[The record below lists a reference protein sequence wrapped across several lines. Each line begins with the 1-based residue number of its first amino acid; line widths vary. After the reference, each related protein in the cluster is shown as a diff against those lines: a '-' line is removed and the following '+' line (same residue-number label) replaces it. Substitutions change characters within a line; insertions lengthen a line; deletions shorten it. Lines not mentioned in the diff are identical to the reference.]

1 MAKSS
6 SVLDLLL
13 KCNVPFEQDVPLSK
27 KTWIKTGGACAYWI
41 IPNSVQQLKDV
52 CSYLYQNN
60 ITFDLVGQTS
70 NIFFHS
76 TYNPHIVVS
85 TVKVNQYEIK
95 DDIIT
100 CDCGVSVI
108 KLAKDCIS
116 KGYAGFSGLVGLP
129 GTVASAIVNN
139 AGCFNCSISSMLKSA
154 DVLFPNGTIRT
165 LSKDD
170 FHYTHRS
177 SVFKRG
183 ELKGII
189 LSVRLKAEKAENK
202 EEEFK
207 KAEAS
212 TNYRKN
218 KQEGYQRN
226 LGSVFAS
233 RKMKK
238 NAKNIISVGLSRIIS
253 LFRIMPLRKAQKL
266 LLLNLYGYQDI
277 IPYVSDRNVNTF
289 VWRDEGAEQMF
300 AIYKEF
306 IGKVFDDAVLEIEE
320 RF

>member
-1 MAKSS
+1 M
-6 SVLDLLL
+6 DLLSL
-13 KCNVPFEQDVPLSK
+13 LGRLQIRYEQHVPLSK
-27 KTWIKTGGACAYWI
+27 KTWIKTGGVCTCWI
-41 IPNSVQQLKDV
+41 TPDSVQQLKDV

-76 TYNPHIVVS
+76 TYNPEIVIS

-100 CDCGVSVI
+100 CDCGVNVI

-165 LSKDD
+165 LSKED
-170 FHYTHRS
+170 FHYSHRS

-189 LSVRLKAEKAENK
+189 LSVRLKAEKAENI

-218 KQEGYQRN
+218 KQEGYLRN

-238 NAKNIISVGLSRIIS
+238 NARNVIAVGLSRILS
-253 LFRIMPLRKAQKL
+253 LFGVMSQRKAQKL
-266 LLLNLYGYQDI
+266 LLLNLYGFQHLA
-277 IPYVSDRNVNTF
+277 PYVSDKNINTY
-289 VWRDEGAEQMF
+289 VWRDERAETLF
-300 AIYKEF
+300 ARYKQF
-306 IGKVFDDAVLEIEE
+306 VNAVFANAEIEIEE
-320 RF
+320 KV

>member
-1 MAKSS
+1 MKISEF
-6 SVLDLLL
+6 LITH
-13 KCNVPFEQDVPLSK
+13 KIFFEESALLSK
-27 KTWIKTGGACAYWI
+27 KTWIKTGGICSYWI
-41 IPNSVQQLKDV
+41 APDSIQQLKKV

-76 TYNPHIVVS
+76 NYNPEIVIS

-95 DDIIT
+95 DDIFT
-100 CDCGVSVI
+100 CDCGVNVI
-108 KLAKDCIS
+108 RLAKDSLS

-139 AGCFNCSISSMLKSA
+139 AGCFSCSLSSMLISA
-154 DVLFPNGTIRT
+154 DVLFPDGTIRT
-165 LSKDD
+165 LSKED
-170 FHYTHRS
+170 FHYSHRS
-177 SVFKRG
+177 SAFKRG

-189 LSVRLKAEKAENK
+189 LSVKLKAKKADNID
-202 EEEFK
+202 EELK
-207 KAEAS
+207 KAESS

-238 NAKNIISVGLSRIIS
+238 NARNIITVGLSRIIS
-253 LFRIMPLRKAQKL
+253 LFRLMPQRKAQKYL
-266 LLLNLYGYQDI
+266 LLKLYGYQDLFL
-277 IPYVSDRNVNTF
+277 YVSDKNVNTYVWKDDKAETLFARYKQF
-289 VWRDEGAEQMF
+289 VNE
-300 AIYKEF
+300 
-306 IGKVFDDAVLEIEE
+306 VFDNSVIEIEE
-320 RF
+320 KV